1 MNSGHEKN
9 HKIDVKE
16 FESTIVNCAN
26 LIIRIN
32 KIQNIII
39 VLVTNGHKWE
49 TNSVNMSKKIVTTL
63 ILLK

>member
-39 VLVTNGHKWE
+39 VLVTNG
-49 TNSVNMSKKIVTTL
+49 
-63 ILLK
+63 LK